1 MQLCYYIIVRREQKS
16 RRKHSP
22 KGTNDV
28 GAKTG
33 KGATATDYRS
43 SSNPTEYSGAG
54 KSGNQTAEAESIQ
67 NEIKSQMAAQ
77 NTDTL
82 TSLDWKVTWKTVTSS
97 RLDSKALKA
106 ALPDVAK
113 QFTRQTTARRF
124 VLA

>member
-1 MQLCYYIIVRREQKS
+1 MSIDMMNTKVKELRELRRMA
-16 RRKHSP
+16 
-22 KGTNDV
+22 D
-28 GAKTG
+28 
-33 KGATATDYRS
+33 DL
-43 SSNPTEYSGAG
+43 AG
-54 KSGNQTAEAESIQ
+54 EIEAIQ
-67 NEIKSQMAAQ
+67 DEIKAHMTES

-82 TSLDWKVTWKTVTSS
+82 TGIDWKVTWKTVTSS

>member
-1 MQLCYYIIVRREQKS
+1 MQLCYYIIVRRGQKS

-54 KSGNQTAEAESIQ
+54 KSGN
-67 NEIKSQMAAQ
+67 QMAAQ